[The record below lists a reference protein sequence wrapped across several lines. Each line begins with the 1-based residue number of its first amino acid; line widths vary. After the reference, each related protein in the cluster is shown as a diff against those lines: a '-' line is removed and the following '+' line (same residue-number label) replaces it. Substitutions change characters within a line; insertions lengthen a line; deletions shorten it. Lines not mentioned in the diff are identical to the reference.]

1 MDSQSAKKLRAK
13 PMKLLGYPRSLL
25 PVAACRLLLC
35 RPPSRPSHRL
45 PCPPSSLLQRLAHAC
60 PDSGSKSS
68 ACAAARTR
76 GKETGTD
83 LEKQSLLAHGASWK
97 PGATENGGVSSNTKE
112 RGMEEARSKAHVAR
126 SWVEV
131 RFWMGQG
138 TLSGRT
144 PGSREVTAAGH
155 LPVKGPGRPKLVR

>member
-1 MDSQSAKKLRAK
+1 MDSRSAKKLQAK

-25 PVAACRLLLC
+25 LAVACRLLLC
-35 RPPSRPSHRL
+35 RPPSRPAIVCRV
-45 PCPPSSLLQRLAHAC
+45 PPSSLLQRLAHAC

-97 PGATENGGVSSNTKE
+97 PGATENGG
-112 RGMEEARSKAHVAR
+112 
-126 SWVEV
+126 
-131 RFWMGQG
+131 
-138 TLSGRT
+138 
-144 PGSREVTAAGH
+144 
-155 LPVKGPGRPKLVR
+155 